1 MTPSLTII
9 IPSRHRVDLLR
20 TCLQSVKGHA
30 PSNTEIIVV
39 DDGSRNAV
47 VSCMAARITGVRML
61 RLARPRGFCAAA
73 NAGIQAASGSIV
85 ELLND
90 DTIVESGWADAAMN
104 AFADPHVA
112 AVAPLILRGQPGD
125 VPIVDSAGDT
135 YDTGG
140 FAQPR
145 GRGRLSEHV
154 LGFDATID
162 GVSGCAGFFRR
173 DVLLAQCVI
182 FPLRF
187 NAYFEDVDLCCRL
200 RQAGHRL
207 VFVPKSRVWHRGGSS
222 HRRSAQLLKQQ
233 SCNEE
238 RVFCRN
244 QSGTLREWRRH
255 LAVLAGKAA
264 RRVSEGQLIPW
275 LMGRLHAWTIEGS
288 RRWTSSPI
296 E

>member
-1 MTPSLTII
+1 MTPPLTVI
-9 IPSRHRVDLLR
+9 IPSRRRVDLLR
-20 TCLQSVKGHA
+20 TCLQSVVAHA
-30 PSNTEIIVV
+30 PTDTEIIVV
-39 DDGSRNAV
+39 DDGSRNAII
-47 VSCMAARITGVRML
+47 SCSAVRFTGVRVL
-61 RLARPRGFCAAA
+61 RWARPRGFCAAA
-73 NAGIQAASGSIV
+73 NAGIHAASAPLV

-90 DTIVESGWADAAMN
+90 DTMVEPGWADAAID
-104 AFADPHVA
+104 AFADPTVA

-125 VPIVDSAGDT
+125 DPIVDSAGDT
-135 YDTGG
+135 YDAGG

-145 GRGRLSEHV
+145 GRGQFAKDV
-154 LGFDATID
+154 LDCDANID

-173 DVLLAQCVI
+173 DALSARTSI

-200 RQAGHRL
+200 RRSGFRF
-207 VFVPKSRVWHRGGSS
+207 VFVPQSRVWHRGGSS
-222 HRRSAQLLKQQ
+222 HRRSAELLTEQ

-244 QSGTLREWRRH
+244 QTGSIREWTRH
-255 LAVLAGKAA
+255 CTVLAGKAA

-275 LMGRLHAWTIEGS
+275 LMGRLQAWTIEGS
-288 RRWTSSPI
+288 RRWTSSPV